1 MQRRSL
7 ELHCHNWSTHYTV
20 DQTLP
25 SSILSYHVYILCSLS
40 TNVLLLRKPPLTL
53 HMMLP
58 SVVLPPY
65 SFTLFISLLCPAVL
79 CPPYTGN
86 LTANVLVSVV
96 SGSGYG
102 VGTVL
107 AFSCYGNNHIVGDR
121 AISCLTT
128 GVWNGTVPLCT
139 CCRNLGQHLLSSQ
152 IKHYLF

>member
-1 MQRRSL
+1 MYVYHPRATL
-7 ELHCHNWSTHYTV
+7 CFYCMYILKAKASTHTSSDTV
-20 DQTLP
+20 VPCT
-25 SSILSYHVYILCSLS
+25 
-40 TNVLLLRKPPLTL
+40 
-53 HMMLP
+53 
-58 SVVLPPY
+58 
-65 SFTLFISLLCPAVL
+65 FISTHNFLTYLRLLCPAVL
-79 CPPYTGN
+79 CPLYTGN

-139 CCRNLGQHLLSSQ
+139 CCRNLGQHLLTSQ